1 VDHEVLGGSNAGRV
15 LALALVGLLAAA
27 PRSVRAQAADP
38 ARAEVE
44 GFVPPDPLSTPV
56 EYPKGATGS
65 AEVVLELAIDRE
77 GAVAG
82 VKAVTGEP
90 PFTDAAVEAARKWK
104 FVPGLRGSRTVAVR
118 LRYTVTFEPPAPVPE
133 EKETPVSNG
142 GAPRALPVEVVVH
155 GERPEPHVLGPGT
168 VTLSREEAR
177 MIPGTFGDPL
187 RAVEA
192 QPGVVPIVSGLP
204 QFFVRGAPPANVG
217 FFIDGIEVPLLY
229 HAFFGPS
236 VLHPGLVDSMTLHG
250 GAPPVQYGR
259 YAGPVVSAELT
270 PLARRFTG
278 EASVRII
285 DAGVLGEVPFGGCE
299 GVEAAGCSRGSMRLS
314 GRYSYSGLLL
324 SLLGDAEL
332 DYWDYQAQAAYAL
345 GAHDEIGVFAFGAL
359 DHFES
364 GGTSDQ
370 GGGEVVFHR
379 ADVRWDHKKGGTA
392 LRVGVTGG
400 FDETGGVEEKTSQVK
415 DRSLRV
421 RGAVASALSESVTVN
436 AGVEGRVEKYE
447 IATDPLLLNF
457 ADYSRLFPNRTETS
471 AGAYASLEL
480 RPTESILVVPGLR
493 SDLYHDRGVTR
504 VGVDPRIAAEFQVRP
519 WLRFEQSLGLAHQ
532 RPNFVPNIPGAQV
545 ADLEGGLQEA
555 WLYSTGVALKLPAS
569 FRARATA
576 FRNGFF
582 RVLDPLGRRRDF
594 GIDRTVIDHRSTIRS
609 AGLELKIERP
619 VLHGIGGFF
628 SYTLSRTVNSD
639 GPNESVTGFDRTHVA
654 QLAMHAEVGWGV
666 SVGFR
671 SIIYSGVP
679 ELNFEGS
686 PHFTDRRRGRPYFR
700 TDVRANKRWKLGG
713 SKYIGVTADV
723 LNATVT
729 REVVRLDCGQRC
741 LERFAGPVVLPSI
754 GVEGGF

>member
-1 VDHEVLGGSNAGRV
+1 MVAVGV
-15 LALALVGLLAAA
+15 ALA
-27 PRSVRAQAADP
+27 PPVRAQTVPGASTEP
-38 ARAEVE
+38 ARKEAEE
-44 GFVPPDPLSTPV
+44 FVPPEPLSTSV
-56 EYPKGATGS
+56 EYPKDATGS

-82 VKAVTGEP
+82 VKAVSGEP
-90 PFTDAAVEAARKWK
+90 PFTDTAVAAAAKWR
-104 FVPGLRGSRTVAVR
+104 FVPGRRGDRAVAVR
-118 LRYTVTFEPPAPVPE
+118 LRYTVKFEPPPVEPEEAAPSAPPGTAPVP
-133 EKETPVSNG
+133 KPM
-142 GAPRALPVEVVVH
+142 EVVVH
-155 GERPEPHVLGPGT
+155 GERPEPHLLGPGT
-168 VTLSREEAR
+168 VTLSRDEAR

-192 QPGVVPIVSGLP
+192 QPGVLPIVSGLP

-236 VLHPGLVDSMTLHG
+236 VLHPAIVDSVTLHG

-259 YAGPVVSAELT
+259 FAGPVVSAELT

-278 EASVRII
+278 EGSVRIV
-285 DAGVLGEVPFGGCE
+285 DAGLLGEVPFGGCD
-299 GVEAAGCSRGSMRLS
+299 GVEAPGCSRGSMRLS
-314 GRYSYSGLLL
+314 GRYSYAGLIL

-345 GAHDEIGVFAFGAL
+345 GSHDEIGVFAFGAL

-364 GGTSDQ
+364 GGATEQ

-379 ADVRWDHKKGGTA
+379 ADVRWDHRSGKTA

-400 FDETGGVEEKTSQVK
+400 FDQTGGVEDKTSQVK
-415 DRSLRV
+415 ARSV
-421 RGAVASALSESVTVN
+421 RARAALTTALSERVTAN
-436 AGVEGRVEKYE
+436 AGLEGRVEQYE
-447 IATDPLLLNF
+447 IETDALLLNF

-471 AGAYASLEL
+471 VGAYASLEL
-480 RPTESILVVPGLR
+480 RPTWGILVVPGIR

-504 VGVDPRIAAEFQVRP
+504 VGLDPRVSAEFQVSPRF
-519 WLRFEQSLGLAHQ
+519 RFEQSLGIAHQ

-545 ADLEGGLQEA
+545 ADLEGGLQQA
-555 WLYSTGVALKLPAS
+555 LLWSSGVALTLPAG
-569 FRARATA
+569 FRSRATV

-582 RVLDPLGRRRDF
+582 RVVDPLGRRRDF

-609 AGLELKIERP
+609 AGLELKVERS
-619 VLHGIGGFF
+619 VRNGIGGFV
-628 SYTLSRTVNSD
+628 SYTLSRTVNSE
-639 GPNESVTGFDRTHVA
+639 GAYESVTGFDRPHVL
-654 QLAMHAEVGWGV
+654 QLALLAEIGWGV
-666 SVGFR
+666 SVGAR
-671 SIIYSGVP
+671 SIFYSGVP
-679 ELNFEGS
+679 ELNFEGA

-700 TDVRANKRWKLGG
+700 TDVRASKRWKLGG

-723 LNATVT
+723 LNATAT
-729 REVVRLDCGQRC
+729 REAVRLDCGERC
-741 LERFAGPVVLPSI
+741 LERYAGPVVLPSI